1 MKNTYFLLLN
11 SRDEFLRIDIKKI
24 VYFESDGNYTNI
36 VLSNNLKNTVCIN
49 LTHMQQVLSEKLK
62 EQAAIFA
69 RVGKR
74 YIINHT
80 YLYQINILK
89 QKLLLSDGENFV
101 FQLDISKDALKKL
114 KQLYTGTRENTTKMN
129 Q

>member
-1 MKNTYFLLLN
+1 
-11 SRDEFLRIDIKKI
+11 
-24 VYFESDGNYTNI
+24 
-36 VLSNNLKNTVCIN
+36 
-49 LTHMQQVLSEKLK
+49 MQQVLSEKLK